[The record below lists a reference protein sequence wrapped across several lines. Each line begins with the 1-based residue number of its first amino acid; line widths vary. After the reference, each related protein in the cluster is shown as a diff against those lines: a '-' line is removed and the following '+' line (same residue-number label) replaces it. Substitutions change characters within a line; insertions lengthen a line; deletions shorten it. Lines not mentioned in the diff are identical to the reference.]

1 MFANKLGDLDDF
13 IAPSVECIA
22 PLFPKNKVQANEQQ
36 LANPFDNE
44 ADLPLVTTNN
54 KVKPDLIKST
64 GQGATKIA
72 AVSLQ
77 DCLACS
83 GCVTSA
89 ETVLIQQHSTDEF
102 LKLFNDKETQVIVA
116 ISPQSVSSMAHYA
129 ST

>member
-1 MFANKLGDLDDF
+1 M
-13 IAPSVECIA
+13 
-22 PLFPKNKVQANEQQ
+22 
-36 LANPFDNE
+36 
-44 ADLPLVTTNN
+44 PLVSTNN
-54 KVKPDLIKST
+54 KVRPDLIKST

-102 LKLFNDKETQVIVA
+102 LKLFNDRENQVVVA

-129 ST
+129 STLTGSIPDEFTTFKKL